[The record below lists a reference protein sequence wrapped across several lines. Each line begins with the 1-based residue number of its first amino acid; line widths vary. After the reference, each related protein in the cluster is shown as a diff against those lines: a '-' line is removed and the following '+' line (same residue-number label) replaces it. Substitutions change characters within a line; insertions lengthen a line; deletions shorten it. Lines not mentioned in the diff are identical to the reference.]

1 MGKQIFQTDN
11 KSRWNSFKWTIRF
24 IAFFVI
30 MLLATLILTLVI
42 DQNPSIPLKPDYK
55 SAITARI

>member
-24 IAFFVI
+24 VTFIAVI
-30 MLLATLILTLVI
+30 LIAILVVTLVI
-42 DQNPSIPLKPDYK
+42 DKTLLFPLNPIIKVQ
-55 SAITARI
+55 